1 MIREQ
6 KSKKQIADGHKK
18 LFRAFKREAVQFLVA
33 NNLAV
38 SHFPLK
44 ALPTVQTFKLQRS
57 QDRGHVTFCGLRFAV
72 FHEKPDAKGLY

>member
-6 KSKKQIADGHKK
+6 KSNKHIADGHKK

-38 SHFPLK
+38 SHLPLK
-44 ALPTVQTFKLQRS
+44 ALPSVQTFKLQTRP
-57 QDRGHVTFCGLRFAV
+57 QDRGHVTYCGLRFAV
-72 FHEKPDAKGLY
+72 FHEKPDAKGL